1 MISHSKPFSR
11 QETQTLL
18 GDVRALGRIL
28 GSPAGITLAQEFP
41 PDESFRGRNERLALI
56 LRKYTFEVLVPS
68 ELTVIRDA
76 YGFTERG
83 QALELIELDQRLQ
96 KGFRMPAFAAASV
109 QTGQRQ
115 LIQLKP
121 LRDHR
126 VVQKYIRS
134 VDSGEAKGWHTV
146 VYGLTLAVYS
156 LPLVEGVLN
165 YAEQTLFGLAG
176 AATAGHGC
184 NGDSAEKILRPLLGE
199 LPAFIAET
207 ARCSATLRSL
217 S

>member
-1 MISHSKPFSR
+1 M
-11 QETQTLL
+11 LL

-28 GSPAGITLAQEFP
+28 GSPAGLTLAQKFP
-41 PDESFRGRNERLALI
+41 PDDSSRGRAGRLALF
-56 LRKYTFEVLVPS
+56 LRKYTFEVLIPS
-68 ELTVIRDA
+68 ELTVIRDS
-76 YGFTERG
+76 YCFTEQS
-83 QALELIELDQRLQ
+83 QALELIDLDLRLQ
-96 KGFRMPAFAAASV
+96 QGSRMPGFAAASV

-115 LIQLKP
+115 LTQLKP

-134 VDSGEAKGWHTV
+134 VESGEAKGWHTV

-156 LPLVEGVLN
+156 LPIVEGILN

-176 AATAGHGC
+176 AATAGHASPGIVP
-184 NGDSAEKILRPLLGE
+184 EELLRPLLDE
-199 LPAFIAET
+199 LPAAIAET